1 MLQIST
7 GKFFEEEKQRKHKE
21 KFVFYSNVQL
31 LQEISIS
38 SPEIKVEQVESG
50 DVSCFVV
57 SYTLITEEHPIIVKC
72 GEQDFIQ
79 QFLLVWS
86 FYFDCIAKV
95 QKEVVQK
102 ICREKKSSSS
112 DKQTT
117 SEISPRTVSL
127 GRRLTSNE
135 SIEFISFFDTLMATN
150 RNTFRSIVAA
160 LKIIDDAKETISTN
174 FDLAYS
180 TMVYAIESLS
190 QKHDNYTPSWN
201 DYYEDVKNKIE
212 VVLDQIDGD
221 KSDAIKN
228 SLIEG
233 KQFKLRKRLEKFVF
247 DHLSDTY
254 FREFLGNNTNT
265 MRASFLQRS
274 LNNLYQL
281 RSSFVHELKPLDVML
296 SSPHSPSS
304 DYIMRFGQPYFT
316 YSGLNRMIREI
327 IISFTKNNVSSDCEV
342 IEWTSE
348 TSSTMVAEM
357 AAQCWIHNPNGFSGD
372 KANKWFQEYIEMLN
386 SGKVTDQSKI
396 MDKIESIFDCE
407 KKQYKKPLIHYYWLY
422 NAIHTRDCDKWKSF
436 IDKRADHFGDCFN
449 FYVVILYLY
458 NELSFRTTDNPDSP
472 ENIDLDEFD
481 RLYEKYLKERFHKS
495 GLSLSGYTE
504 AGLLSAAANIALE
517 SEDKI
522 RFQGY
527 LNKALGD
534 VANKREKY
542 SLIENSLQQ
551 FVPVDMK
558 EYFKS
563 EEDVSC

>member
-7 GKFFEEEKQRKHKE
+7 GKFFEEEKQRKHNE

-31 LQEISIS
+31 FQEISIS
-38 SPEIKVEQVESG
+38 SPEIKVEQVEPG

-57 SYTLITEEHPIIVKC
+57 SYTLITEEHPIVVKC

-79 QFLLVWS
+79 QFLLAWS

-127 GRRLTSNE
+127 GRILKLNE
-135 SIEFISFFDTLMATN
+135 TKEFINFFDTLMATN

-190 QKHDNYTPSWN
+190 QKHDNYIPSWD
-201 DYYEDVKNKIE
+201 DYHEDVKNKVE
-212 VVLDQIDGD
+212 VILDQIDEG
-221 KSDAIKN
+221 KSDAIKS

-247 DHLSDTY
+247 DHLSDSY
-254 FREFLGNNTNT
+254 FREFLGENTNT
-265 MRASFLQRS
+265 MRASFLQRT
-274 LNNLYQL
+274 LYNLYQL

-296 SSPHSPSS
+296 SSPHSPAS
-304 DYIMRFGQPYFT
+304 DYIMRFGQPYLT

-327 IISFTKNNVSSDCEV
+327 IISFTKSNVSSDCEV

-348 TSSTMVAEM
+348 TSSIMVAEM
-357 AAQCWIHNPNGFSGD
+357 AAECWIHNSNAFDGS

-386 SGKVTDQSKI
+386 SRKVTEQSKI
-396 MDKIESIFDCE
+396 MEKIECIFDCE
-407 KKQYKKPLIHYYWLY
+407 KNQYKRPLIHYYWLY
-422 NAIHTRDCDKWKSF
+422 NAFHTRDCDNWKSF
-436 IDKRADHFGDCFN
+436 IDKRSEYFGGCFN

-458 NELSFRTTDNPDSP
+458 YELSFRTTESPDSP
-472 ENIDLDEFD
+472 KNIDLDEFD
-481 RLYEKYLKERFHKS
+481 RLYEEYSKKRFHKS

-517 SEDKI
+517 SEDII

-527 LNKALGD
+527 LNKALGE
-534 VANKREKY
+534 VSNRREKY
-542 SLIENSLQQ
+542 SLIENSLQKI
-551 FVPVDMK
+551 VPVDMK

-563 EEDVSC
+563 EGDVSG

>member
-7 GKFFEEEKQRKHKE
+7 GKFFEEEKQRKHNE
-21 KFVFYSNVQL
+21 KFVLYSNVQL
-31 LQEISIS
+31 LQEILVS

-135 SIEFISFFDTLMATN
+135 SIEFRSFFDTLMATN

-160 LKIIDDAKETISTN
+160 LKIIDDAKETLSTN
-174 FDLAYS
+174 FDHAYS

-190 QKHDNYTPSWN
+190 QKHDNYTPSWD
-201 DYYEDVKNKIE
+201 DYHEDVKKKVE

-247 DHLSDTY
+247 DHLSDNY

-327 IISFTKNNVSSDCEV
+327 IISFTKNNVSSDFEV

-357 AAQCWIHNPNGFSGD
+357 AAQCWIHNPNGFSGH

-422 NAIHTRDCDKWKSF
+422 KAIHTRDCDKWKSF

-458 NELSFRTTDNPDSP
+458 NELSFRTIDNPDSP

-563 EEDVSC
+563 EEDVS

>member
-1 MLQIST
+1 M
-7 GKFFEEEKQRKHKE
+7 
-21 KFVFYSNVQL
+21 
-31 LQEISIS
+31 
-38 SPEIKVEQVESG
+38 
-50 DVSCFVV
+50 SCFVV
-57 SYTLITEEHPIIVKC
+57 SYTLITEEHPIIIKC
-72 GEQDFIQ
+72 GQQDFIQ

-86 FYFDCIAKV
+86 FYFDCIAKE

-112 DKQTT
+112 EKQTT

-150 RNTFRSIVAA
+150 RNIFRSIMAA
-160 LKIIDDAKETISTN
+160 LKIVDDAKETISTN

-190 QKHDNYTPSWN
+190 QKHDNYTPFWN
-201 DYYEDVKNKIE
+201 DYHEDVKKKLE

-228 SLIEG
+228 ALIEG

-247 DHLSDTY
+247 DHLSDAY
-254 FREFLGNNTNT
+254 FREYLGNNTNT
-265 MRASFLQRS
+265 MRASFLQQS

-296 SSPHSPSS
+296 SSPHSPAS

-316 YSGLNRMIREI
+316 YSGLNRLIREI
-327 IISFTKNNVSSDCEV
+327 IIGFTKNNVNSDREV

-348 TSSTMVAEM
+348 TNSTMVAEM
-357 AAQCWIHNPNGFSGD
+357 SAQYWINNPNGFSGD

-396 MDKIESIFDCE
+396 MKKIESIFDCE

-422 NAIHTRDCDKWKSF
+422 NAIHNSDRDKWVPFIEKKSE
-436 IDKRADHFGDCFN
+436 HFGDCFN

-458 NELSFRTTDNPDSP
+458 KELSFRTTNNINSP
-472 ENIDLDEFD
+472 KNIDLDEFD
-481 RLYEKYLKERFHKS
+481 RLYEKYLKERFHKL

-504 AGLLSAAANIALE
+504 AGLLSAAANI
-517 SEDKI
+517 
-522 RFQGY
+522 
-527 LNKALGD
+527 
-534 VANKREKY
+534 
-542 SLIENSLQQ
+542 
-551 FVPVDMK
+551 
-558 EYFKS
+558 
-563 EEDVSC
+563 

>member
-31 LQEISIS
+31 FQGISIS

-57 SYTLITEEHPIIVKC
+57 SYTLITEEHPIIIKS
-72 GEQDFIQ
+72 GEKDFVE

-102 ICREKKSSSS
+102 ICREKKSSLSE
-112 DKQTT
+112 KQTT
-117 SEISPRTVSL
+117 AEISPRTVSL
-127 GRRLTSNE
+127 GRILKSNE
-135 SIEFISFFDTLMATN
+135 SIEFKDYFDTLMATN

-180 TMVYAIESLS
+180 TLVYAIESLS
-190 QKHDNYTPSWN
+190 QKYDHYTPSWN
-201 DYYEDVKNKIE
+201 DYHEDVKKKVE
-212 VVLDQIDGD
+212 VELNQIDD
-221 KSDAIKN
+221 EKSEAIK
-228 SLIEG
+228 SILIEG

-247 DHLSDTY
+247 DHLSDAY

-265 MRASFLQRS
+265 MRASFLQKS

-296 SSPHSPSS
+296 SSPHSPAS

-327 IISFTKNNVSSDCEV
+327 VISFTKDNVNSEHEV

-348 TSSTMVAEM
+348 TSSIIVAEM
-357 AAQCWIHNPNGFSGD
+357 AAQYWIHNPDGFSGIET
-372 KANKWFQEYIEMLN
+372 NKWFREYIEMLN

-396 MDKIESIFDCE
+396 MRKIESIFDRE

-422 NAIHTRDCDKWKSF
+422 NSIHTKGCDKWKSF
-436 IDKRADHFGDCFN
+436 IDKRAEYLGGCFS

-458 NELSFRTTDNPDSP
+458 RDLSFRKTENPDSS

-481 RLYEKYLKERFHKS
+481 SLYEKYLKERFHKS

-517 SEDKI
+517 SGDNI

-527 LNKALGD
+527 LNKALRD
-534 VANKREKY
+534 VANRREKY
-542 SLIENSLQQ
+542 SLIENSLRQ
-551 FVPVDMK
+551 FVSVDMK

-563 EEDVSC
+563 EKDASK